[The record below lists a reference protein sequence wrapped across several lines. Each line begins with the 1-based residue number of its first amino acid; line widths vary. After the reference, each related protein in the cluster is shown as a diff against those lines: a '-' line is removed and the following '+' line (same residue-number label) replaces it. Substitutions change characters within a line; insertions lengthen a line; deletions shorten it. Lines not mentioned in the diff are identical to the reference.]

1 MHSGSDFKNPS
12 FIVFED
18 DNELFLLMEL
28 PLTKP
33 VVAICLFTWRGFT
46 ARLYSAVVRMADA
59 CDTSLGSLYMNC
71 SFYGCQCAIK

>member
-33 VVAICLFTWRGFT
+33 VVAICLYSPGGVLLQGFT
-46 ARLYSAVVRMADA
+46 VLLSGWQMLVTQASGA
-59 CDTSLGSLYMNC
+59 C
-71 SFYGCQCAIK
+71 I